1 MVAARFSIKIV
12 FLETLLAVSWKRFLK
27 TESPVFRCVP
37 SRCLLERISKV
48 RELSLLCIEFLGS
61 IGKFRQRYRYFSYR
75 ISKVR
80 DLSLSSEVYALDR
93 QENSGRNHIFLKPE
107 KKKRSCGLFECDKC
121 SLLYDSLNW
130 SLRELILVVSVI
142 QIWSASMGLAGEASE
157 RIGNHIEIQR
167 SGKEKGCWNFHLAP
181 LQLEI

>member
-1 MVAARFSIKIV
+1 MVAARFSMKIV

-61 IGKFRQRYRYFSYR
+61 IGKFRHRYRYFSYR

-80 DLSLSSEVYALDR
+80 DLSLSSKVRLGSTGKFR
-93 QENSGRNHIFLKPE
+93 QKSCFLKTWE
-107 KKKRSCGLFECDKC
+107 KKRSCDLFEGDKC

-130 SLRELILVVSVI
+130 SLRDLILVVSVI
-142 QIWSASMGLAGEASE
+142 QIWSASMG
-157 RIGNHIEIQR
+157 
-167 SGKEKGCWNFHLAP
+167 
-181 LQLEI
+181 

>member
-1 MVAARFSIKIV
+1 MVAARFSMKIV

-61 IGKFRQRYRYFSYR
+61 IGKFRHRYRYFSYR

-80 DLSLSSEVYALDR
+80 DLSLSSKVRLGSTGKSR
-93 QENSGRNHIFLKPE
+93 QKSCFLKTWE
-107 KKKRSCGLFECDKC
+107 KKRSCDLFECDKC

-130 SLRELILVVSVI
+130 SLRDLILVVSVI
-142 QIWSASMGLAGEASE
+142 QIWSASMG
-157 RIGNHIEIQR
+157 
-167 SGKEKGCWNFHLAP
+167 
-181 LQLEI
+181 

>member
-1 MVAARFSIKIV
+1 MVAARFSMKIV

-27 TESPVFRCVP
+27 TETPVFRCVP

-48 RELSLLCIEFLGS
+48 REISLLCIEFLGS
-61 IGKFRQRYRYFSYR
+61 IGKFRQRYRYFPYR

-80 DLSLSSEVYALDR
+80 DLSLSSKERLGSTGKFR
-93 QENSGRNHIFLKPE
+93 QKSYFLKTWE
-107 KKKRSCGLFECDKC
+107 KKKRSCGLFECNKC

-130 SLRELILVVSVI
+130 SLREVILVVSVI

-157 RIGNHIEIQR
+157 RIGDHIEIQR
-167 SGKEKGCWNFHLAP
+167 SSKEKGCWNLHLAP